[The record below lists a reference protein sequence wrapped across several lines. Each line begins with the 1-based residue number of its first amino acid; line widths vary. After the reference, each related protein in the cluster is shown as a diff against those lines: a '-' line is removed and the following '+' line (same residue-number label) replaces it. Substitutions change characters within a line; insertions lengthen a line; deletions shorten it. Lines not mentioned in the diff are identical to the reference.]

1 MHELALIQEL
11 CALASAAA
19 AQQGAQHIHRLEL
32 RIGELGG
39 VDAEALRQAFAVVA
53 STAPWQHTEL
63 DLQVVATRCFCPHCG
78 HPCRRTDV
86 IHVCPE
92 CGQLSNQVLEGRELE
107 LVALE
112 VS

>member
-1 MHELALIQEL
+1 
-11 CALASAAA
+11 
-19 AQQGAQHIHRLEL
+19 
-32 RIGELGG
+32 
-39 VDAEALRQAFAVVA
+39 
-53 STAPWQHTEL
+53 
-63 DLQVVATRCFCPHCG
+63 
-78 HPCRRTDV
+78 V